1 MRFYIYHLNA
11 DNLNM
16 GYKMFIYKCLH
27 NFYIKSVN
35 DCENMNKIYPA
46 FDLITSLITCLM
58 NGTFYRLV
66 IDISSSSKVN
76 ESSINAS

>member
-1 MRFYIYHLNA
+1 MNETDSI
-11 DNLNM
+11 
-16 GYKMFIYKCLH
+16 
-27 NFYIKSVN
+27 
-35 DCENMNKIYPA
+35 ENMNKIYPA
-46 FDLITSLITCLM
+46 FDLIISLITCLM